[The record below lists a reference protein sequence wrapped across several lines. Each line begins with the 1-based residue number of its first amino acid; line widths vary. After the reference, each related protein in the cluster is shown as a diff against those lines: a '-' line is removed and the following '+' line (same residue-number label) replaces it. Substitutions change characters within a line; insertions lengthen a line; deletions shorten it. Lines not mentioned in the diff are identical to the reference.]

1 MRRSLIVIAAFITSA
16 ILGTV
21 LLLLVSMAVG
31 YVQIAIDRHNH
42 PGSGIGAVVGSISET
57 IVFAIPI
64 LCGIIG
70 TLITLHRIERRSSK
84 PPTSS
89 LP

>member
-31 YVQIAIDRHNH
+31 YV
-42 PGSGIGAVVGSISET
+42 
-57 IVFAIPI
+57 
-64 LCGIIG
+64 
-70 TLITLHRIERRSSK
+70 
-84 PPTSS
+84 
-89 LP
+89 